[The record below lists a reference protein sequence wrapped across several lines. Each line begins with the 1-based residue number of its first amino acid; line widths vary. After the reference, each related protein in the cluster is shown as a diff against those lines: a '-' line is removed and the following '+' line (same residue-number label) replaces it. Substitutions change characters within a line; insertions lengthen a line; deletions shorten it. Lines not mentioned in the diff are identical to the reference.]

1 MNPGPPADVEPTPA
15 ELHELRR
22 SCARSLDWHGYRTPS
37 DYLAEIPA
45 DTAADVYG
53 HGGVVAEL
61 ESEVASML
69 KKPAAVFMPSGMM
82 AQQIALRVHADRRG
96 RRTVLFHPMCH
107 LETKELRAYERL
119 HGLHGRPVGE
129 PHRLLTLDDLRSE
142 RWVGDPMAEL
152 PAALLLEL
160 PQRDIGG
167 QLPAWDDLVAQ
178 VDWAHSV
185 GAAVHMDGARLWGCE
200 DFYGRSLAEIAG
212 LFDTV
217 YVSFYKELGG
227 LAGAAVAGPVELMD
241 EVREWRRR
249 HGGMLY
255 GMWPNAASDLAALRL
270 RYPRIPA
277 YRRQA
282 LAIAAALHDL
292 PGVQVVP
299 DPPHTTMLHLLLHHD
314 ASSLRAAALGLAR
327 EDAIWTWSSFGAT
340 EVPGVQRVELEVG
353 DATLAW
359 QPHEVRSVV
368 ERLLRA

>member
-1 MNPGPPADVEPTPA
+1 MATRQAGLPLTSRDDPRPERFFSAPPVNRWEFTGARTHGIMNPGPQADVEPTPA
-15 ELHELRR
+15 ELDELRR

-37 DYLAEIPA
+37 DYLAAITA

-167 QLPAWDDLVAQ
+167 QLPAWDDLLAQ
-178 VDWAHSV
+178 VEWAHSV

-200 DFYGRSLAEIAG
+200 DFYGRPLAEIAG

-217 YVSFYKELGG
+217 YVSFYKDLGG

-282 LAIAAALHDL
+282 LAIAA
-292 PGVQVVP
+292 
-299 DPPHTTMLHLLLHHD
+299 
-314 ASSLRAAALGLAR
+314 
-327 EDAIWTWSSFGAT
+327 
-340 EVPGVQRVELEVG
+340 
-353 DATLAW
+353 
-359 QPHEVRSVV
+359 
-368 ERLLRA
+368 